1 MATFNIPTS
10 PTKYQQNIS
19 SFLGV
24 DFTSAINEIDK
35 RRSPNAFNVINNNG
49 KLEKRPGYKV
59 LAYLG
64 NKADVNGVWNVDTV
78 SGEFFVVHCGT
89 KLYELKTDF
98 SSYMVIK
105 EGLNNI
111 QSTGLIING
120 KLLILDGKRAIIYDL
135 LKTTDRVSYL
145 DEIGYIPTTQI
156 ARKPDGTESQ
166 AYEEI
171 NLVSDKRMNLFTSDG
186 EATVYQLDET
196 GITVTKVEVL
206 NDSGDWKTV
215 NNYTVDGNNGNI
227 TFTATIAPPVIDK
240 SDNVRITYSKVN
252 EDYKKQ
258 INKCRIVQAYGYG
271 GNNNRAFLAGNEEL
285 QNIISYSAVN
295 DITYFE
301 ASNALSIGLETVP
314 ITGLLKLNDGTLCA
328 MKNISDSDSTM
339 FYIGWATYNSE
350 EVFNIQGSAKGEG
363 CISSLSSAMLNNE
376 PLIFGCN
383 GVFAINTATINDER
397 YSRHRSYYVDGK
409 LLKEA
414 NKGKAVAIAHDGKYY
429 LAINNKVY
437 VADSRIKTT
446 STYGKNTNY
455 QYEWTLWTNL
465 PVKLWFVWNNK
476 LYFGD
481 TNGNICTFRDEE
493 IGKYKDVDVPVEAYW
508 ETPAYELN
516 GIAYNKNLKRVMIAS
531 EADNNELTVG
541 YISKSGT
548 KQVLQK
554 VYADSTFP
562 KITTIRKQVKKLSFI
577 QLYVK
582 SENATNMN
590 INGLSFVYTIGN
602 LYKGD
607 SK

>member
-35 RRSPNAFNVINNNG
+35 RRSPNAFNIINNNG
-49 KLEKRPGYKV
+49 KLEKRTGYKV

-78 SGEFFVVHCGT
+78 SGEYFVVHCGT

-98 SSYMVIK
+98 SSYTVIK

-166 AYEEI
+166 SYEEI

-186 EATVYQLDET
+186 ESTVYQLDET
-196 GITVTKVEVL
+196 GITVTKIEVL
-206 NDSGDWKTV
+206 NNSGDWKTV

-227 TFTATIAPPVIDK
+227 TFTTAIALPVIDK

-252 EDYKKQ
+252 EDYKNQ

-301 ASNALSIGLETVP
+301 ASNALSIGFETVP

-328 MKNISDSDSTM
+328 MKSISDSDSTM

-414 NKGKAVAIAHDGKYY
+414 NKEKAVAIAHDGKYY

-493 IGKYKDVDVPVEAYW
+493 IGKYKDVDAPVEAYW
-508 ETPAYELN
+508 ETPAYELS

-554 VYADSTFP
+554 VYVDSTFP